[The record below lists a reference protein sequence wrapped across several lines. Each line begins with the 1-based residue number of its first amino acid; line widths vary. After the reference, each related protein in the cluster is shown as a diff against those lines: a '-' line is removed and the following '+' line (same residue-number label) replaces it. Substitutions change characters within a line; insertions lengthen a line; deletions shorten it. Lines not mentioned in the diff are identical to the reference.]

1 MFARLPRGAA
11 VGQAACRDR
20 RGWILPQSG
29 LTPAEAP
36 PVSGEQPGPSVALTL
51 GWGGWRAEG
60 RKARA
65 EWFRARPGVS
75 CGDLVGAA
83 GTRPSAI
90 SAGLTRPPRRLPRS
104 RPSAPSPEA
113 ARAAC
118 PSLRRRVLTAAPRA
132 PAHGPQGRS
141 LLLSPGVL
149 PSPPGRS
156 PVSAGTFSC
165 LAAASR
171 PGPEGG
177 QAGTPLLRVLG
188 P

>member
-90 SAGLTRPPRRLPRS
+90 SAGLTRPARRLPRS

-132 PAHGPQGRS
+132 PAHGPEGRS
-141 LLLSPGVL
+141 PALAGCP
-149 PSPPGRS
+149 
-156 PVSAGTFSC
+156 PVSAGTFAWLVSC